1 MSQRDLNVSVSF
13 CVPAGTAGSARSRLW
28 PAGGRA
34 AEVVA
39 RARPP
44 QVRARRHQ
52 RRVDQLAARQR
63 WRRSAS
69 PLWTPVARA
78 ACTACRPGASSRSGR
93 CRAWCPASCSRR
105 RCAGL
110 EHARDEPAELLLADH
125 VDVLRVVGRHQRPG
139 AVGLAA
145 AGRVVVGQAE
155 RVAVLV
161 RDHARVLDRRLGVDV
176 VRADAGVDRDPG
188 VGRRLRGAAARRSRT
203 AAGPR
208 GRATGRRRRSP
219 SRRWRRCSRSGGP
232 TSAARCCRSGAVELR
247 VAVAA
252 EPGEDHHE
260 EVDDAVLVGVV
271 AVVVD
276 LRVGDRGGVI
286 DGLAGRPA
294 ARVDVLQRA
303 DAGRARRSAPS
314 PCRRRRSTACR
325 PAAGTSRSSI
335 RLPVL

>member
-1 MSQRDLNVSVSF
+1 MIWPPGQRRDVRLAVVDAGARER
-13 CVPAGTAGSARSRLW
+13 VRRPVGPLPVDPAG
-28 PAGGRA
+28 
-34 AEVVA
+34 VA
-39 RARPP
+39 LG
-44 QVRARRHQ
+44 V
-52 RRVDQLAARQR
+52 L
-63 WRRSAS
+63 
-69 PLWTPVARA
+69 PVAR
-78 ACTACRPGASSRSGR
+78 GHV
-93 CRAWCPASCSRR
+93 
-105 RCAGL
+105 CARL

-176 VRADAGVDRDPG
+176 VRADAGEDRDRRCRSSSWRVRAR
-188 VGRRLRGAAARRSRT
+188 VGPEQRPALEVVRLVVGDVALLAVR
-203 AAGPR
+203 
-208 GRATGRRRRSP
+208 
-219 SRRWRRCSRSGGP
+219 RRCSRSGGR
-232 TSAARCCRSGAVELR
+232 TSAARCCRRAAPLSLR

-271 AVVVD
+271 GVVVD
-276 LRVGDRGGVI
+276 LRVGDLGGVV
-286 DGLAGRPA
+286 DGLAGRAA

-314 PCRRRRSTACR
+314 PCRR
-325 PAAGTSRSSI
+325 GRSSRVAPGSWYQPLAI
-335 RLPVL
+335 RSRLQRLVGVGRQRRVGDAVAAAARRVLA